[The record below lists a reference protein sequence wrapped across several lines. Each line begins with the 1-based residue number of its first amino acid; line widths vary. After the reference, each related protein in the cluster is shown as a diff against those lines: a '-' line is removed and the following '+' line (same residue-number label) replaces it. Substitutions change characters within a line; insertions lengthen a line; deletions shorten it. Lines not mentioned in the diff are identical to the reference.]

1 MIVTLVILAFLVH
14 RSMVEIHPSPSNN
27 ARTLNLGNKLSVLGG
42 DFLLAK
48 ASMELAR
55 LENTEVVELVSKAIG
70 HSSEGA
76 TLEDTFSSEHPQELK
91 DWEDFVFLL
100 RGSLLA
106 HSCEG
111 AVKLVGHDK
120 EVGSLFTFF

>member
-1 MIVTLVILAFLVH
+1 
-14 RSMVEIHPSPSNN
+14 MVEVDPSMSSN

-48 ASMELAR
+48 ASMELAK
-55 LENTEVVELVSKAIG
+55 LENTEVVELVSRAIG
-70 HSSEGA
+70 HLSEGA
-76 TLEDTFSSEHPQELK
+76 TLESNFLTSGRQDLSR
-91 DWEDFVFLL
+91 WENLVFLL

-111 AVKLVGHDK
+111 AVTLAGHGEKVPDIIILV
-120 EVGSLFTFF
+120 